1 MPRKAKLTSDK
12 SDRKD
17 QRERTEKLHM
27 TLESADKLSENAPQ
41 HLTGEAKKMWETIVP
56 FLNES
61 GYVIHAD
68 SSAVETLAMNY
79 QMLREAY
86 ESVKSIGILYEAGE
100 KYFKNPAVGIID
112 SATKVIKSV
121 GSDLGLSPQSRATL
135 IDMASADD
143 DDTQDWATHFG
154 GE

>member
-1 MPRKAKLTSDK
+1 MPRKAKLTNDE

-17 QRERTEKLHM
+17 QRDRTEKLHM
-27 TLESADKLSENAPQ
+27 TLEKIDKLSETAPQ

-61 GYVIHAD
+61 GYVINAD

-86 ESVKSIGILYEAGE
+86 ESVKNVGILYTAGE

-121 GSDLGLSPQSRATL
+121 GSDLGRSPQSRATL
-135 IDMASADD
+135 IDMANSDD
-143 DDTQDWATHFG
+143 EDETDWEARFG
-154 GE
+154 G

>member
-1 MPRKAKLTSDK
+1 
-12 SDRKD
+12 
-17 QRERTEKLHM
+17 M
-27 TLESADKLSENAPQ
+27 TLEKIDKLSETAPQ

-61 GYVIHAD
+61 GYVINAD

-86 ESVKSIGILYEAGE
+86 ESVKNVGILYTAGE
-100 KYFKNPAVGIID
+100 KYFKKPAVGIID

-121 GSDLGLSPQSRATL
+121 GSDLGLSP
-135 IDMASADD
+135 
-143 DDTQDWATHFG
+143 
-154 GE
+154 

>member
-1 MPRKAKLTSDK
+1 MPRKAKLTSDE

-27 TLESADKLSENAPQ
+27 TLESADKLSETAPQ
-41 HLTGEAKKMWETIVP
+41 HLTGKAKKMWETIVP

-61 GYVIHAD
+61 GYVINAD

-86 ESVKSIGILYEAGE
+86 ESVKTVGILYKAGE
-100 KYFKNPAVGIID
+100 KYFKKP
-112 SATKVIKSV
+112 SC
-121 GSDLGLSPQSRATL
+121 RYY
-135 IDMASADD
+135 
-143 DDTQDWATHFG
+143 
-154 GE
+154 

>member
-1 MPRKAKLTSDK
+1 MPRKAKLTNDE

-17 QRERTEKLHM
+17 QRDRTEKLHM
-27 TLESADKLSENAPQ
+27 TLEKIDKLSETAPQ

-61 GYVIHAD
+61 GYVINAD

-86 ESVKSIGILYEAGE
+86 ESVKTVGILYKAGE

-112 SATKVIKSV
+112 SATKAIKSV

-135 IDMASADD
+135 IDMANSDD
-143 DDTQDWATHFG
+143 EDDTDWEARFG
-154 GE
+154 G

>member
-1 MPRKAKLTSDK
+1 MPRKAKLTSDE

-17 QRERTEKLHM
+17 QRDRTEKLHKSVE
-27 TLESADKLSENAPQ
+27 TADKLPEKAPK

-61 GYVIHAD
+61 GYVINAD

-86 ESVKSIGILYEAGE
+86 DSVKKLGILYKAGE

-112 SATKVIKSV
+112 SATKAIKSV

-135 IDMASADD
+135 IDMANSDD
-143 DDTQDWATHFG
+143 EDDTDWEARFG
-154 GE
+154 G